1 MENTPAPAMEAFA
14 AEMLEDMNR
23 RDAEDQEEIRKIQGR
38 IRERGVV
45 KNHIMHEYGS
55 GTGDQ
60 GLPDTE
66 LDGCPLTGD
75 EMRRIGN
82 RQRILEEI
90 ASRSPG
96 GRIRSMAAARWMRAA
111 DIIKTNPE
119 NVSKSL
125 AMHMRR
131 NPATWHAVAPG
142 QFQLIDTDE
151 TPDQIHDGGP
161 KEEQGGPVE
170 QNQGGMNP

>member
-14 AEMLEDMNR
+14 AEMLEALNR
-23 RDAEDQEEIRKIQGR
+23 RDAEDREEIRKIQGR
-38 IRERGVV
+38 IRERVV
-45 KNHIMHEYGS
+45 VRNHIIDEYGS

-82 RQRILEEI
+82 RHRILEEI
-90 ASRSPG
+90 ARRSPG

-151 TPDQIHDGGP
+151 TPDQIH
-161 KEEQGGPVE
+161 EEGLKRNKAAP
-170 QNQGGMNP
+170 